1 MLTLLFVFSM
11 ITLTVGPLSAESV
24 PAKLMSTASGLVVG
38 IGEVFG
44 GGVAPV
50 IAGYVAKHFGIQ
62 YIMYLGFFALA
73 VGLIVTLCLKETA
86 PSRVQTQDP
95 AVVL

>member
-1 MLTLLFVFSM
+1 M
-11 ITLTVGPLSAESV
+11 ITLTVGPLSAGSV

-44 GGVAPV
+44 GGFAPA

-62 YIMYLGFFALA
+62 YIMHLGLVALA
-73 VGLIVTLCLKETA
+73 IGLVVTLSLRETA
-86 PSRVQTQDP
+86 PSRTRAGA
-95 AVVL
+95 AVATD